1 MQPKQ
6 DESDRYCRSQ
16 INLLEMR
23 LLWWRLNWP
32 GEIVASDVRVND
44 DSEDDSKDITSWAI
58 HDVESRQ
65 RSDRSR
71 NHLEILINKALFP
84 VLWFRVLIAVS
95 LLLLA
100 MFLLLRPA
108 NVV

>member
-1 MQPKQ
+1 MDNNIVDDVNVIESESKKCSSRSESE
-6 DESDRYCRSQ
+6 DE
-16 INLLEMR
+16 NGLEE
-23 LLWWRLNWP
+23 

-44 DSEDDSKDITSWAI
+44 DSEDDSEDITSWAI

-95 LLLLA
+95 LLLL
-100 MFLLLRPA
+100 RPA